1 MQNVGNALGVAVIGV
16 VFFGA
21 VDGGFA
27 HAFELSLVVL
37 AATLLVVAALTRLLP
52 DPARAQP
59 ASAQPAGAAAAEVA
73 S

>member
-21 VDGGFA
+21 VDQGFA
-27 HAFELSLVVL
+27 YAFELSLAVL
-37 AATLLVVAALTRLLP
+37 AVTLLGVAALARLLP
-52 DPARAQP
+52 DPAPTRPQT
-59 ASAQPAGAAAAEVA
+59 PAGAEVA